1 MMMGYDKFEQDLEK
15 ACGGVQQKFMK
26 RFKDGVYLSAGGSN
40 LETFI
45 NDLQK
50 EYQTLAVNFI
60 KVNGLEKDA
69 AARKRVLA
77 VAKQYAKKCTEEF
90 SKIK

>member
-1 MMMGYDKFEQDLEK
+1 M
-15 ACGGVQQKFMK
+15 VQQEFLK
-26 RFKDGVYLSAGGSN
+26 RFKDGVYISAGGSN

-50 EYQTLAVNFI
+50 EYEALAVRFI
-60 KVNGLEKDA
+60 NENGLESNT
-69 AARKRVLA
+69 AARKRVLT